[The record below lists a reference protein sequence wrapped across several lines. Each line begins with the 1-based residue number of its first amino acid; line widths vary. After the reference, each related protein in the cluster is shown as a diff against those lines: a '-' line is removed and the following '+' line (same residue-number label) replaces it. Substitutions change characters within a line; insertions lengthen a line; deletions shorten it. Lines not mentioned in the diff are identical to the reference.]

1 MDNHIRKRRTAQ
13 ETAGEILEKAAAM
26 VAVNGY
32 AAFSLAD
39 LAKAMR
45 VSPATIHKYYGSKLV
60 LAERIC
66 ALQLDNFFT
75 YVESAHNA
83 DAPFDERL
91 CAISQALATY
101 HWSEVKGAL
110 WCTDLYVSAWQSEW
124 TVFCEFRR
132 KVICLLGDL
141 LLEGV
146 KQGALLQDAPDQA
159 PAFYD
164 ALQIFMHPLALR
176 DSSSTDAA
184 QRATHVAQLL
194 CRAVLK
200 VRC

>member
-1 MDNHIRKRRTAQ
+1 MDNYIRKRRTAQ
-13 ETAGEILEKAAAM
+13 ETAAEILNKAAAM
-26 VAVNGY
+26 VSVHGY

-66 ALQLDNFFT
+66 ALQLDNFLA
-75 YVESAHNA
+75 YVESAHNTE
-83 DAPFDERL
+83 APFNERL

-101 HWSEVKGAL
+101 HWSQAKGAL

-124 TVFCEFRR
+124 TVFCEFRG
-132 KVICLLGDL
+132 KVIGLLRDL

-146 KQGALLQDAPDQA
+146 RQGALIQDAPDQA

-176 DSSSTDAA
+176 GSSSADAA
-184 QRATHVAQLL
+184 QRATHVADLL
-194 CRAVLK
+194 CRAVLT
-200 VRC
+200 VRG

>member
-1 MDNHIRKRRTAQ
+1 MNNHIRKRRTAQ
-13 ETAGEILEKAAAM
+13 ETASEILHKAADM
-26 VAVNGY
+26 VSARGY
-32 AAFSLAD
+32 AALSLAE
-39 LAKAMR
+39 LAKAMA
-45 VSPATIHKYYGSKLV
+45 VSPATIHKYYGSKLA

-66 ALQLDNFFT
+66 ALQLENFLA
-75 YVESAHNA
+75 YVESANEPE
-83 DAPFDERL
+83 APFEERL

-101 HWSEVKGAL
+101 HWIGPKGAL

-124 TVFCEFRR
+124 TVFYEFRGS
-132 KVICLLGDL
+132 VISLLRNL

-146 KQGALLQDAPDQA
+146 KQGVLSPDAPDQA

-184 QRATHVAQLL
+184 QRATHVAKVL
-194 CRAVLK
+194 CRAVIK
-200 VRC
+200 